1 MRQTMR
7 PLMQSTAVAI
17 SAAWLLAVPAANAQ
31 TPSTQTPSGQVPSAQ
46 TQNIPDQK
54 LDAAAAAVE
63 QVANVKKDYQQRIE
77 AAPTPDKQRIA
88 DEANKVLAKTV
99 TDHGLT
105 VEEYTSILVAAKDD
119 PGVRDKLI
127 QRMNPPGKQ

>member
-1 MRQTMR
+1 MRQMTR
-7 PLMQSTAVAI
+7 PLMLSTAAAAI

-31 TPSTQTPSGQVPSAQ
+31 TPSTQTQVPPAQ
-46 TQNIPDQK
+46 AQNIPDQK

-119 PGVRDKLI
+119 PGVREKLI